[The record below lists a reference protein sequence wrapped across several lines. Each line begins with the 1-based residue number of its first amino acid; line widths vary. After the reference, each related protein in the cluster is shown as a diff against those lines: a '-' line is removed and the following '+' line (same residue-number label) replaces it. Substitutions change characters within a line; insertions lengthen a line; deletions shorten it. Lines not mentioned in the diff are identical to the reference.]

1 MKEVTV
7 NLGPRSYPILIGP
20 GLLHESGVVANWLPG
35 KQALVVTNTTIAPLY
50 LSRVQAGLS
59 GYDTHSL
66 VLPDGEQ
73 FKTLALMNQIVTELL
88 RLRFSRDACIIALGG
103 GVIGDVAGFAAAC
116 YQRGI
121 AFIQIPTTLLAQVD
135 SAVGGKTAV
144 NHELGKNMIGA
155 FHQPRAVISD
165 TEVLK
170 TLPRRE
176 LCAGLAEVIKYGL
189 IRDAEFFQWLEQNLD
204 LLLALEADALEY
216 AIQRSCAIKAR
227 IVAEDETET
236 GVRALLNFGHTFGHA
251 METALGYRVWLH
263 GEAVAAGMAVAADL
277 SARLG
282 RIDANAV
289 ERINKLLLHSG
300 LPTSLVPGLSA
311 QRIRDLMGVDKK
323 SKSGRLRLIL
333 LDGIGSASIAQ
344 DVDEGLLLR
353 ALNAHTQ
360 ASP

>member
-1 MKEVTV
+1 M
-7 NLGPRSYPILIGP
+7 
-20 GLLHESGVVANWLPG
+20 
-35 KQALVVTNTTIAPLY
+35 
-50 LSRVQAGLS
+50 
-59 GYDTHSL
+59 
-66 VLPDGEQ
+66 
-73 FKTLALMNQIVTELL
+73 
-88 RLRFSRDACIIALGG
+88 
-103 GVIGDVAGFAAAC
+103 AGFAAAC

-251 METALGYRVWLH
+251 METALEYRVWLH